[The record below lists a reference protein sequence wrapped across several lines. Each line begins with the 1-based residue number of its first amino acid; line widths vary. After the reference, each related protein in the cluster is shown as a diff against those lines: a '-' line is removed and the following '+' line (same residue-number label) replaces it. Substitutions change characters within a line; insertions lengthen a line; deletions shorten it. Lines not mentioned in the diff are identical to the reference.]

1 MIIDIKLYIKGNNK
15 PKIKSLIVD
24 DNIIIP
30 EEIKYYNHDDN
41 CYSIQIKIDGIDP
54 NSINSNS
61 IVFENRDIIS
71 YIDKITILPT
81 DDEDFKAIILNNI
94 P

>member
-54 NSINSNS
+54 NSIES
-61 IVFENRDIIS
+61 IIFENRDIIS
-71 YIDKITILPT
+71 YIDKIIILPT
-81 DDEDFKAIILNNI
+81 GDENFEAIILNNI